1 LVGQRVSVGR
11 IAWVGQRVRVGLGPG
26 VREGVGEGVIGVTV

>member
-1 LVGQRVSVGR
+1 M
-11 IAWVGQRVRVGLGPG
+11 IKVGQRVRVGLGPG